1 MNGTSRLRSKE
12 WTLILIICSALSLS
26 QQALAFGSNEP
37 SASSVCATEEIKNEY
52 CQVCRDTKGENP
64 VKKSCVDKIVLK
76 NDGDQVC
83 VSTANKSNL
92 SREPFHC
99 IPKIVITTS
108 PTEVC
113 KSEVQKETGK
123 RTAFSCIPKTLVIDR
138 GLQVCSSKADEKTA
152 ERLAEHCTNK
162 QIVNTAS
169 NSIERG
175 KNFIQNNA
183 QAQKICDETCGKS
196 VDGFSQWNGHWTYD
210 NPLED
215 QAHFSQCGCA
225 QSLK

>member
-1 MNGTSRLRSKE
+1 MKILLSKG
-12 WTLILIICSALSLS
+12 S
-26 QQALAFGSNEP
+26 ALAFIISSFISLHHQAFAFENSEQSP
-37 SASSVCATEEIKNEY
+37 SSVCATEEINHEY

-64 VKKSCVDKIVLK
+64 VKKSCIDKIVLK

-99 IPKIVITTS
+99 IPKIVIKTS

-152 ERLAEHCTNK
+152 ERLAEHCINK
-162 QIVNTAS
+162 KIVNTAS